1 MEEDDLNKYFAPE
14 YYRATS
20 NVLEVEMENWIMNK
34 GMLNYVLIYIP
45 TIPIFGQSKNKKGAI
60 STYYE

>member
-1 MEEDDLNKYFAPE
+1 LEEDDFNKCFSPE
-14 YYRATS
+14 YYRTTS
-20 NVLEVEMENWIMNK
+20 NVLEMEMENWIKIK